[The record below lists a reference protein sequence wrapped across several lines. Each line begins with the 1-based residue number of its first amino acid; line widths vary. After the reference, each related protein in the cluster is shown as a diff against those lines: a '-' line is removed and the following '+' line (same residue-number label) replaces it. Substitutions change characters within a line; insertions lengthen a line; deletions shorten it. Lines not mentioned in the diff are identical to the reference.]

1 MKAEFDAL
9 VKYLESLQ
17 KQNYYGKV
25 MLTYE
30 KGSCYNVKIIASID
44 VEKINEVSSEAN

>member
-9 VKYLESLQ
+9 VKYLKSLQ
-17 KQNYYGKV
+17 EQNYYGKV

-30 KGSCYNVKIIASID
+30 KGACYNVKIIASID
-44 VEKINEVSSEAN
+44 VDRINEVENETH